1 MSRTLPLCL
10 LAALLMAGTALAQER
25 IAPLERSIAP
35 APTRQV
41 TPDPDRDRLVGR
53 WMGEAQDSAGRTHK
67 WTTLR
72 NADGSYRT
80 DFVRIDNED
89 SRDSQIEV
97 GVWGIAGGIYF
108 TAVRAYLRGGQLV
121 QADTTDP
128 DLYDAYKI
136 EQITAEVF
144 EYTDLRSQRRI
155 RVVKL
160 PDAPAG
166 G

>member
-1 MSRTLPLCL
+1 MSRAPLY
-10 LAALLMAGTALAQER
+10 ALLMALLVGSASAQER

-35 APTRQV
+35 APTPQI
-41 TPDPDRDRLVGR
+41 TPDPDRDRLIGR
-53 WMGEAQDSAGRTHK
+53 WMGEAEDASGRTLK
-67 WTTLR
+67 WTTQR

-97 GVWGIAGGIYF
+97 GVWGLAGGIYF
-108 TAVRAYLRGGQLV
+108 TAVRAYLHGGQLK

-128 DLYDAYKI
+128 DLYDAYKV
-136 EQITAEVF
+136 EKLSAESF
-144 EYTDLRSQRRI
+144 EYTDLRTQRRI

-160 PDAPAG
+160 PDTPASG
-166 G
+166 

>member
-1 MSRTLPLCL
+1 MNRINKLSMTL
-10 LAALLMAGTALAQER
+10 AAQER

-53 WMGEAQDSAGRTHK
+53 WMGEAADSAGRVLK
-67 WTTLR
+67 WTTQR

-80 DFVRIDNED
+80 DFVRTMGED
-89 SRDSQIEV
+89 ARESQIEV
-97 GVWGIAGGIYF
+97 GVWGLAGGIYF
-108 TAVRAYLRGGQLV
+108 TAVRAYLQGDKLA

-128 DLYDAYKI
+128 DLYDAYQV
-136 EQITAEVF
+136 EQIGADAF
-144 EYTDLRSQRRI
+144 EYTDLRTKRKI

-166 G
+166 S